1 MLLNKDLKIS
11 LDRNGWLILKYFFKG
26 YINEIFKIYV
36 FMWKVVG
43 DFVIEILKSVC
54 FLNVKLLIFCK
65 DW

>member
-11 LDRNGWLILKYFFKG
+11 LDRNGWLILKNFFKR

-36 FMWKVVG
+36 FMWKVFG
-43 DFVIEILKSVC
+43 YFVIKILKFC
-54 FLNVKLLIFCK
+54 FLNIKLLIFCK